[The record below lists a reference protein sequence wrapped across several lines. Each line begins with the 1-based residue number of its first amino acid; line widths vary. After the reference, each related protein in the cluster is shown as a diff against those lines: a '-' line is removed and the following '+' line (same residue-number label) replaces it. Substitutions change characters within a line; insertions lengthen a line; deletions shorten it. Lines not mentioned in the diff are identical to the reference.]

1 MTAVA
6 PDGTRQGLAWPGI
19 ARLALVQVA
28 LGMVLV
34 LLTSTLNRVLILE
47 IGLPAAVPGALVGL
61 HFVVQMVVRPRLG
74 FASDVSGRR
83 TPWILA
89 GMALLA
95 LSGTGASLTAL
106 IMDTD
111 RTLGLALA
119 VLCFAMLG
127 VAVSMVG
134 TPFLALLADKVDA
147 RRRAGAAALTWI
159 LMIAGFI
166 VTAISVG
173 FALDPFSLTRL
184 VSVTAVV
191 GSVAMLLTLIA
202 TWGMEEAP
210 DVSAAHV
217 QPGAAKAG
225 PGSFRDAVRE
235 VWDEGEA
242 RRFAI
247 FVFVAMLAYSAQ
259 DLILEP
265 FAGAVFG
272 LAPGATTKIS
282 GVHHTGVLMGMI
294 GTALLASRFGTLQ
307 RWAASGCVAS
317 AAALVLL
324 AASAV
329 VGSLG
334 MMRASVVALG
344 VANGA
349 FAVGAIGCMMGLV
362 HVGCEGRS
370 GLRMGV
376 WGGAQA
382 VAYAV
387 GGFAG
392 AAGSDFARYGLGS
405 ATAGYSAV
413 FLCQGVMFLAA
424 ASLVARSTAPI
435 TRHGIAFRRDGA
447 GVLASATG

>member
-1 MTAVA
+1 MTAMGGV
-6 PDGTRQGLAWPGI
+6 REGLGWGGI
-19 ARLALVQVA
+19 ARLAMVQVA
-28 LGMVLV
+28 IGMVLV

-61 HFVVQMVVRPRLG
+61 HFLVQMVVRPRMG
-74 FASDVSGRR
+74 FASDVTGRR
-83 TPWILA
+83 TPWILG

-95 LSGTGASLTAL
+95 LSGTGASMTAL
-106 IMDTD
+106 IMDTN

-119 VLCFAMLG
+119 VGCFAMLG

-134 TPFLALLADKVDA
+134 TPFLALLADRVDSG
-147 RRRAGAAALTWI
+147 RRAGAAALTWI
-159 LMIAGFI
+159 LMIVGFI
-166 VTAISVG
+166 VTAVSVG
-173 FALDPFSLTRL
+173 TALDPFSLVRL

-191 GSVAMLLTLIA
+191 GCVAMVLTVIA
-202 TWGMEEAP
+202 VWGMEDTPVAP
-210 DVSAAHV
+210 PAPVAASALT
-217 QPGAAKAG
+217 AAG
-225 PGSFRDAVRE
+225 GSFREAMRE
-235 VWDEGEA
+235 VWGEAEA

-282 GVHHTGVLMGMI
+282 GVHHGGVLVGMVA
-294 GTALLASRFGTLQ
+294 TALLAMRYSTLQ
-307 RWAASGCVAS
+307 RWAAAGCAAS
-317 AAALVLL
+317 AGALVLL
-324 AASAV
+324 ATSAA
-329 VGSLG
+329 VGSVG
-334 MMRASVVALG
+334 MMRGSVMLLG

-362 HVGCEGRS
+362 HVGREGRS

-392 AAGSDFARYGLGS
+392 AAGSDFARHGLGS
-405 ATAGYSAV
+405 AAAGYSTV
-413 FLCQGVMFLAA
+413 FIAQGIMFLLA
-424 ASLVARSTAPI
+424 ASLVMRSTAPI
-435 TRHGIAFRRDGA
+435 TRDGIAFRRDGA
-447 GVLASATG
+447 AVLASATA